1 MVLTLKRGFYCPK
14 DRSSFRHSSRS
25 TPRCESASR
34 ALSRSRPTPD
44 RSNDLRLGVRAD
56 RTFLHDT
63 EGVVQK
69 DLEIQEYTD
78 PRNDPMIP
86 TRSCSSRR
94 SL

>member
-1 MVLTLKRGFYCPK
+1 
-14 DRSSFRHSSRS
+14 
-25 TPRCESASR
+25 
-34 ALSRSRPTPD
+34 
-44 RSNDLRLGVRAD
+44 LRLGVRAD

-94 SL
+94 SLKAGRFGKRSAVRSWATVSRFTGHG

>member
-1 MVLTLKRGFYCPK
+1 
-14 DRSSFRHSSRS
+14 
-25 TPRCESASR
+25 
-34 ALSRSRPTPD
+34 
-44 RSNDLRLGVRAD
+44 LRLGVRAD